1 MPIEDNLSND
11 EEKLRILEMMDL
23 IKSNDGEK
31 LRIFVQRKDSL
42 FPKFFE
48 EIRRDRSEYILPGK
62 ETKKDESYR
71 ENGKIYQR
79 LLDLDIYV

>member
-1 MPIEDNLSND
+1 MPIEDKLSND
-11 EEKLRILEMMDL
+11 WK
-23 IKSNDGEK
+23 K

-48 EIRRDRSEYILPGK
+48 EIRDDSSEYILPGK

-71 ENGKIYQR
+71 ENGKIYQG
-79 LLDLDIYV
+79 LLDLGIYV